1 MFNRRIDFRRG
12 DSIGESRQRP
22 LARRSP
28 LQRLFTILTRTMHV
42 HVCTFCRWST
52 MHDELRKLAAAR
64 MANEWADH
72 TLQATALVDEAYV
85 RLTFSC
91 SSLIHSRGQG
101 MR

>member
-1 MFNRRIDFRRG
+1 
-12 DSIGESRQRP
+12 
-22 LARRSP
+22 
-28 LQRLFTILTRTMHV
+28 
-42 HVCTFCRWST
+42 